1 MEIRTASDEDWPGI
15 YRFYSVSRGP
25 DPRRGAAVVDPAHQ
39 GKGIG
44 RALGEHVIDWSR
56 AEGFRGIQFN
66 AVVEANRPASSS
78 GCT

>member
-1 MEIRTASDEDWPGI
+1 M
-15 YRFYSVSRGP
+15 
-25 DPRRGAAVVDPAHQ
+25 VDPAHQ

-44 RALGEHVIDWSR
+44 RALGEHVVDWSR